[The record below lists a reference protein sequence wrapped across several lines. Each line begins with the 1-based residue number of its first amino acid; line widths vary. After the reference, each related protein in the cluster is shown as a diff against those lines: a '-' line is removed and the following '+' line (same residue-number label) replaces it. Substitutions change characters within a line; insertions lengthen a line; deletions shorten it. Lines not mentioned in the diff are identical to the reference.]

1 MRMLEECA
9 EISDFQR
16 RVYEATMEIPRGRV
30 TTYKWLGLSIGCHS
44 PRAIGQALRRCPF
57 DSVPCHRVIAAGPRV
72 GGFAGTD
79 DGPDITHKTALL
91 EAEGLQF
98 QNGLLQDKS
107 RLFMFGLE

>member
-1 MRMLEECA
+1 MSFLHENT

-57 DSVPCHRVIAAGPRV
+57 DSLPCHRVIAAGPRV
-72 GGFAGTD
+72 GGFAGAD
-79 DGPDITHKTALL
+79 AGPDITHKTQLL
-91 EAEGLQF
+91 EAEGLRF
-98 QNGLLQDKS
+98 QDGLLEDES
-107 RLFMFGLE
+107 RLFTFGLE